1 MNICILQTAP
11 NNCEKLAEIGNTDLA
26 DRYFERYLRQH
37 QKEYDAYVIPQ
48 VPLTRLMPR
57 LRDMEAPVFD
67 SIEPFIDKLVN
78 EYDIGFEAKLVKK

>member
-11 NNCEKLAEIGNTDLA
+11 NNCEKLAETGNTDLA

-57 LRDMEAPVFD
+57 ISA
-67 SIEPFIDKLVN
+67 EPFNIHYVHRLAAESLKNSALKSFIIFVS
-78 EYDIGFEAKLVKK
+78 F